1 MDRWMGTQ
9 GPEGGKEGIMP
20 TKYLATLLL
29 LELRSCSEQ
38 KFQDACLGGAHTHRH
53 TLGQTFPLRR
63 LSLPL
68 PEG

>member
-1 MDRWMGTQ
+1 
-9 GPEGGKEGIMP
+9 MP